1 MTDQNGIVS
10 RRELLK
16 SAGAAAAVAG
26 LNLAAAP
33 APAKLE
39 SDRKIRIGVVGGF
52 DKS

>member
-1 MTDQNGIVS
+1 MADQNAIVS

-26 LNLAAAP
+26 VSLAAGP
-33 APAKLE
+33 APAKLK
-39 SDRKIRIGVVGGF
+39 SDRKIRIGIVGGF